1 VQPPPKETPLGL
13 SELPPRN
20 FYRYEF
26 TSFDGLHVFMSVAA
40 QRGRIYVC
48 GATSDNAEAWEAA
61 RLAVVP
67 AVLSFRLKDGASG
80 PR

>member
-1 VQPPPKETPLGL
+1 MQPPPKETPLGL